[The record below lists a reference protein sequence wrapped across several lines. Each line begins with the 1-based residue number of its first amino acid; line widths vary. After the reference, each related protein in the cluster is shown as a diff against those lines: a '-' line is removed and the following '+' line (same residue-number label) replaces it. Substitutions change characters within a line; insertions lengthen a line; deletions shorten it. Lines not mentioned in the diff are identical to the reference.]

1 MFKNI
6 ILLFINN
13 FYIFVV
19 TYLFIKMKKLQI
31 LKAILDF
38 FWFFSLVSGIGILI
52 FLAFYLFHPD
62 MDIPLQIKGQL
73 LAANTLPSKLFIFA
87 NVISGILFLYSIY
100 LLRKV
105 VGYFQKSEIFKSEVV
120 KNFNLIGILIISSS
134 LVSHLSLFTF
144 TLINKVQLALSI
156 EFGSYNSFL
165 ISISLGLFFMV
176 ISEVFKIAK
185 NIKEE
190 NELTI

>member
-1 MFKNI
+1 
-6 ILLFINN
+6 
-13 FYIFVV
+13 
-19 TYLFIKMKKLQI
+19 MKKLQI

-52 FLAFYLFHPD
+52 FIAFYLFHPD